1 MKMEK
6 LFCADIV
13 VQGKKYYLCEKY
25 RNEKYRN
32 MENPFKFGT
41 LVDNQYF
48 TDRIEELEQINRT
61 LNSPNHL
68 ILISPRRFGK
78 SSLVK
83 KAVTESK
90 RPYISINMQQVT
102 CIEDLASLLLKGVFH
117 LHPWEKA
124 KHLLANF
131 RVMPTVSI
139 TPLGDNMEIGFQTTS
154 NISALLEDALSLVEK
169 VSDEDNRIIVIF
181 DEFQEFIGIEKGIDK
196 KMRSIIQEQSKIN
209 YIFLGSEESMM
220 SDIFELKKSPF
231 YHFGRL
237 MRLKKIPY
245 NDFYEY
251 VNERIKNV
259 VTDNQD
265 RLTKE
270 ILSFTS
276 CHPYYTQQLA
286 AMVWDNAYYRKNQ
299 SEELLSVSINQII
312 QSHDLDFERIWMS
325 LNNTDKKIIRILSK
339 DEKPYENKSMPTSTI
354 YSSIKKLMKKGFLI
368 KEEKY
373 EIEDP
378 FFRQWICERIP

>member
-78 SSLVK
+78 SSSVK

-90 RPYISINMQQVT
+90 RPYISINMRQVT

-181 DEFQEFIGIEKGIDK
+181 DEFQEFIEIEKGIDK

-209 YIFLGSEESMM
+209 YIFIGSEESMM
-220 SDIFELKKSPF
+220 SDIFERKKSPF

-339 DEKPYENKSMPTSTI
+339 DEKPYENKSLPTSTI

>member
-1 MKMEK
+1 
-6 LFCADIV
+6 
-13 VQGKKYYLCEKY
+13 
-25 RNEKYRN
+25 

-139 TPLGDNMEIGFQTTS
+139 TPLGDNMEIGFQTIS

-181 DEFQEFIGIEKGIDK
+181 DEFQEFIEIEKGIDK

-220 SDIFELKKSPF
+220 SDIFERKKSPF

-245 NDFYEY
+245 IDFYEY

-259 VTDNQD
+259 VTDKHD

-286 AMVWDNAYYRKNQ
+286 AMVWDNAYYKKNQ

-339 DEKPYENKSMPTSTI
+339 DEKPYENKSLPTSTI

>member
-181 DEFQEFIGIEKGIDK
+181 DEFQEFIEIEKGIDK

-220 SDIFELKKSPF
+220 SDIFERKKSPF

-339 DEKPYENKSMPTSTI
+339 DEKPYENKSLPTSTI

>member
-117 LHPWEKA
+117 IHPWEKA

-181 DEFQEFIGIEKGIDK
+181 DEFQEFIEIEKGIDK

-220 SDIFELKKSPF
+220 SDIFERKKSPF

-339 DEKPYENKSMPTSTI
+339 DEKPYENKSLPTSTI

>member
-78 SSLVK
+78 SRLVK

-90 RPYISINMQQVT
+90 RPYISIDMQQVT
-102 CIEDLASLLLKGVFH
+102 CIEDLASILLKGVFH

-154 NISALLEDALSLVEK
+154 NISALLEDALSLVEE

-181 DEFQEFIGIEKGIDK
+181 DEFQEFIEIEKGIDK

-220 SDIFELKKSPF
+220 SDIFERKKSPF

-339 DEKPYENKSMPTSTI
+339 DEKPYENKSLPTSTI

>member
-1 MKMEK
+1 MK
-6 LFCADIV
+6 
-13 VQGKKYYLCEKY
+13 
-25 RNEKYRN
+25 
-32 MENPFKFGT
+32 NPFKFGT

-48 TDRIEELEQINRT
+48 TDRIEELEQINRI

-83 KAVTESK
+83 KAVTASE

-102 CIEDLASLLLKGVFH
+102 CIEDLSSLLLKGVFN
-117 LHPWEKA
+117 LHPWEKVE
-124 KHLLANF
+124 HLLANF

-139 TPLGDNMEIGFQTTS
+139 TPLGDNMEIGFQTAS
-154 NISALLEDALSLVEK
+154 NVSALLEDALSLIEK

-181 DEFQEFIGIEKGIDK
+181 DEFQEFLEIEKGIDK
-196 KMRSIIQEQSKIN
+196 KMRSIIQEHSKVN

-220 SDIFELKKSPF
+220 SDIFERKKSPF
-231 YHFGRL
+231 YHFGQL

-245 NDFYEY
+245 SDFYEY
-251 VNERIKNV
+251 VN
-259 VTDNQD
+259 D
-265 RLTKE
+265 RLKDVVSDNSDKITEE
-270 ILSFTS
+270 ILNFTS

-286 AMVWDNAYYRKNQ
+286 ATIWDNAYYRKIH
-299 SEELLSVSINQII
+299 SEELLSISIDQII

-325 LNNTDKKIIRILSK
+325 LNNTDKKIMRIISK
-339 DEKPYENKSMPTSTI
+339 DEKPYENKLLPTSTI

-368 KEEKY
+368 KEERY
-373 EIEDP
+373 EVEDP
-378 FFRQWICERIP
+378 FFRKWICERIP